1 MSRYQRGVRI
11 WHIPLDPGPAVVA
24 RCLDLLDDAER
35 AQLSR
40 VASPELAR
48 RYAVAHGAVRE
59 VLGALVSAGPAGLRY
74 RTGQW
79 GKPELDGYPGVHHN
93 LSHSDELALLAV
105 SADQAVGVDVERLRP
120 SLRGRALADRY
131 FLPAEARAVARRPAA
146 DQPWWYQ
153 RFWTRK
159 EACGKVYGVPLV
171 VALRFGV
178 HGQTVPPPVGG
189 DRGRAAEL
197 VGAAPSQRSPC
208 RLVDVTTEPGYL
220 AAVAMLGAGP
230 YQVHHHRWR
239 R

>member
-1 MSRYQRGVRI
+1 LSRYQRGVRI
-11 WHIPLDPGPAVVA
+11 WHIPLDPVPAIVA
-24 RCLDLLDDAER
+24 RCLDLLDDAELAR
-35 AQLSR
+35 LSSF
-40 VASPELAR
+40 ASPELVR

-59 VLGALVSAGPAGLRY
+59 VLGALVRAEPAGLRY

-120 SLRGRALADRY
+120 SLRARALADRY

-178 HGQTVPPPVGG
+178 HGRTVLPPVEGEPG
-189 DRGRAAEL
+189 
-197 VGAAPSQRSPC
+197 PC

-220 AAVAMLGAGP
+220 AAVAMLGVGP
-230 YQVHHHRWR
+230 YQVHHHRWPR
-239 R
+239 